1 MKPILSVVLAVLV
14 AVILVPAVAA
24 QSAETVWLS
33 ASTTSYKT
41 NETVIVTVNAL
52 SVTQIQGFTFQIRY
66 DPACLQPVGA
76 TSPIPGMNGLA
87 LPQTPGLVDATFA
100 STTPQVAGG
109 VIAEVRF
116 LSLGGCQTNL
126 ALESAALAVRNA
138 DGFAAPLPNVSL
150 GEKNVALTIDKEVG
164 NPQAAPAVSGGTPL
178 PLAPGPASPATQG
191 IPLWLVILLAI
202 GAGAV
207 AVIVAVL
214 FLWKPSSG
222 SSGRDSHSSPF

>member
-14 AVILVPAVAA
+14 AVFLVPAAAA

-33 ASTTSYKT
+33 ASVTSYKT

-52 SVTQIQGFTFQIRY
+52 SGTQIQGFTFQIRY
-66 DPACLQPVGA
+66 DPACLQPIGA

-87 LPQTPGLVDATFA
+87 LPQVSGLVDATFA
-100 STTPQVAGG
+100 STTPQTAGG

-164 NPQAAPAVSGGTPL
+164 NPQAAPPVSGGTPL
-178 PLAPGPASPATQG
+178 PLAPEPASPAAAG
-191 IPLWLVILLAI
+191 IPLWLVILLI
-202 GAGAV
+202 SGASVVGVLV
-207 AVIVAVL
+207 AFL
-214 FLWKPSSG
+214 FLRKPSSL
-222 SSGRDSHSSPF
+222 

>member
-1 MKPILSVVLAVLV
+1 MKPILSVVLAVLI

-33 ASTTSYKT
+33 ASATSYKT

-52 SVTQIQGFTFQIRY
+52 SGTQIQGFTFQIRY

-100 STTPQVAGG
+100 STAPQAAGG

-116 LSLGGCQTNL
+116 LSLGGCQTDL
-126 ALESAALAVRNA
+126 TLESAALAVRNA
-138 DGFAAPLPNVSL
+138 DGFAAPLPNVTV
-150 GEKNVALTIDKEVG
+150 GEKTVALAIDKEVG
-164 NPQAAPAVSGGTPL
+164 NPEAAPAVSGGTPL
-178 PLAPGPASPATQG
+178 PLAPEPGPASPATVG
-191 IPLWLVILLAI
+191 IPFWLVILLVI
-202 GAGAV
+202 GASV
-207 AVIVAVL
+207 AGVIVAVI
-214 FLWKPSSG
+214 FLRKPSS
-222 SSGRDSHSSPF
+222 SSW